1 MDQDFTDPMDI
12 ETVRCPFPFYESL
25 RNHAGPWDLPNVG
38 FSLIGR
44 YEDVSYALADVDDF
58 TAKVGPGL
66 SRRMTPEVRAVLA
79 EGYPRMNTLLA
90 NDPPSHTRYRS
101 LVKSA
106 FSPRRVRSMEP
117 SVRRV
122 AQELAADLAA
132 AGDDADFVELF
143 AQKLPLMVIADAL
156 GVPRKDLPAFKRWSD
171 DSVAPLGGMI
181 TPERELE
188 CHRSVNELQAYM
200 VERIEERRAAP
211 QDDLLTDLIQA
222 QTEDQQPLTIPEIL
236 AIVHVILVAGN
247 ETTTNLI
254 SSCMLMLLDHPD
266 VEERARTD
274 SDYLAR
280 VVEETLRREA
290 PVQGT
295 GRMNR
300 GQVSLADEKVTET
313 TRIMAMIGA
322 ANLDESVFENAQDF
336 NPERSNVRSHL
347 AFGKGIHTC
356 LGSSLARLEA
366 LVAFEEL
373 FATFERFGLAANRD
387 ALAYHPNF
395 ILRALESLPLQT
407 VAQRSGEGHGCPVRS
422 AAVEG

>member
-1 MDQDFTDPMDI
+1 MQDFTDPLDI

-25 RNHAGPWDLPNVG
+25 REHAGPLALAGVG

-44 YEDVSYALADVDDF
+44 YDDVSLALADVDQF

-66 SRRMTPEVRAVLA
+66 SRRMTPEVRAVMA

-90 NDPPSHTRYRS
+90 NDPPSHSRYRS

-117 SVRRV
+117 SIRNV
-122 AQELAADLAA
+122 ARELAADLAT
-132 AGDDADFVELF
+132 AGADADFVELF
-143 AQKLPLMVIADAL
+143 AQRLPLMVIADAL
-156 GVPRKDLPAFKRWSD
+156 GVPRSDLPTFKRWSD

-181 TPERELE
+181 SSEREVE
-188 CHRSVNELQAYM
+188 CHRSVNELQSYM
-200 VERIEERRAAP
+200 VEKIEERQAHP
-211 QDDLLTDLIQA
+211 EDDLLTDLIQA
-222 QTEDQQPLTIPEIL
+222 QTGEEQPLTIPEIL

-254 SSCMLMLLDHPD
+254 SSCMLMLLDHP
-266 VEERARTD
+266 EIEKRARAD
-274 SDYLAR
+274 ADLLAR

-295 GRMNR
+295 ARMNR
-300 GQVSLADEKVTET
+300 GAVTLAGEELDDK
-313 TRIMAMIGA
+313 TRLMAMIGA
-322 ANLDESVFENAQDF
+322 ANLDEAVFEDAQAF
-336 NPERSNVRSHL
+336 NPDRFNVRSHL

-366 LVAFEEL
+366 QAAFEEL
-373 FATFERFGLAANRD
+373 FLAFDCFELKVDRGELD
-387 ALAYHPNF
+387 YHPNF
-395 ILRALESLPLQT
+395 ILRALEKLPIHAT
-407 VAQRSGEGHGCPVRS
+407 GASASEGRCPVQHATVS
-422 AAVEG
+422 E